1 MKPSLSMHWIAHVL
15 IPKAIIASS
24 GVFLCILAKQ
34 SSLTL
39 TSVEWVTWLIYGPVF
54 LTLLIVL
61 PAYIPKFKETKP
73 LRFRVIGR
81 SLFTLL
87 LLTTAWLQGL
97 NPFQTFMYC
106 LAIALLA
113 LGLTINARRR

>member
-1 MKPSLSMHWIAHVL
+1 MKPSLSMHWITHIL

-61 PAYIPKFKETKP
+61 PAYIPKLKETKP
-73 LRFRVIGR
+73 LRFRVIGKA
-81 SLFTLL
+81 LFTILL
-87 LLTTAWLQGL
+87 LSTAWLQGL
-97 NPFQTFMYC
+97 NPLQTFIYC